1 MSAKRITMR
10 KIRDILR
17 LRHAAGLSIRQ
28 IRASTKV
35 SVGAIQKLL
44 AKAEEEGLGWPLP
57 PELDDD
63 SRLAC
68 LFYPG
73 ADTRVSTRYQ
83 VPDWSALH
91 QGLKRKGVTKQLLWE
106 EYTEQYP
113 NRCYSYSQFCERY
126 AHWKGLQ
133 KRSMRQTHKA
143 GEKCFVDYAGQT
155 VPLVCA
161 ETGEIRQ
168 AQIFVAVLGAS
179 NYTYAEASPSQSLPD
194 WLTSHVRAF
203 EYFGG
208 TPAIVVPDNL
218 KSGVSRACRYD
229 PQLNASYQQ
238 LAEHYQL
245 AVVPARPY
253 KPRDK
258 AKAEVGV
265 QLVERWILA
274 RLRHHTFF
282 SLAELNQCIRALL
295 EELNN
300 KPFKQLPGNRRQAFE
315 QLDQPALRALP
326 RHPYRFVEIK
336 PVKVNIDYHV
346 QYQGHHYSVPHPYVG
361 ETLELHAGEHLI
373 SLYFRQRQVATH
385 PRAYRPGT
393 TTAPGHMPERHR
405 KHQQWTPGRLKNW
418 AKAIGP
424 EVLAWVSTQLE
435 IKAHPEQ
442 AYRLCL
448 GLLNLSR
455 EYPAQRL
462 DAACRIANR
471 EGLRRLKQIRSILRS
486 HRDQLPEQLSLE
498 TGLPQDHENIR
509 GPHHF
514 H

>member
-10 KIRDILR
+10 KIRDVLR
-17 LRHAAGLSIRQ
+17 LRFAAGLSIRQ

-35 SVGAIQKLL
+35 SLGAIQKLL
-44 AKAEEEGLGWPLP
+44 ARAEEEGLAWPLP
-57 PELDDD
+57 PELDDE
-63 SRLAC
+63 SRLAR

-73 ADTRVSTRYQ
+73 ADTRVSRRYEM
-83 VPDWSALH
+83 PDWPAVH
-91 QGLKRKGVTKQLLWE
+91 QSLKRKGLTKQLLWE
-106 EYTEQYP
+106 EYTQQYP

-126 AHWKGLQ
+126 AQWKSLQ

-155 VPLVCA
+155 IPIISA
-161 ETGEIRQ
+161 ETGEIRE

-179 NYTYAEASPSQSLPD
+179 NYTYAEASLTQSVPD
-194 WLTSHVRAF
+194 WLASHVRAF
-203 EYFGG
+203 EYIGG

-218 KSGVSRACRYD
+218 KSGVTKACRYD

-253 KPRDK
+253 KPKDK
-258 AKAEVGV
+258 AKAEAGV

-274 RLRHHTFF
+274 RLRHHSFF
-282 SLAELNQCIRALL
+282 TLAELNQCIRALL
-295 EELNN
+295 DELND
-300 KPFKQLPGNRRQAFE
+300 KPFKRLPGNRRQAFE
-315 QLDQPALRALP
+315 ELDKPALRPLP
-326 RHPYRFVEIK
+326 HHPYRFVEIK

-346 QYQGHHYSVPHPYVG
+346 QFQNHHYSVPHQYVG

-373 SLYFRQRQVATH
+373 SLYFRQHQVAAH

-424 EVLAWVSTQLE
+424 EVLAWISTQLE

-448 GLLNLSR
+448 GLLSLSR
-455 EYPAQRL
+455 EYPTQRL
-462 DAACRIANR
+462 DAACGIANR
-471 EGLRRLKQIRSILRS
+471 EGLHRLKQIRSILRS
-486 HRDQLPEQLSLE
+486 HRDQLPEQLALD